1 LRSAER
7 ETTVRVVISQSMLFP
22 WVGLLEQ
29 VRLADVFVHLDDV
42 QFSKGSFVNRVQLK
56 TARGPEWLTVP
67 LEALRLGQRIDE
79 VRVAPAARWVP
90 RHLEALS
97 DALRDAPHVDEA
109 LRLAG
114 EVYALGHDRLG
125 PLARASTMALV
136 RHLGLDA
143 GRRFVDVEQLGVG
156 GRGSARVLEI
166 VRALGGTT
174 YVTGH
179 GAARYLDHEAFER
192 AGVEVA
198 YMDYRREPY
207 PQSHG
212 AFTPYVTGLDLV
224 AHRGRDGIRHV
235 VSGTVPWRAFI
246 DEPA

>member
-1 LRSAER
+1 M
-7 ETTVRVVISQSMLFP
+7 RVVISQSMLFP

-56 TARGPEWLTVP
+56 GGQGTDWLTVP
-67 LEALRLGQRIDE
+67 LEGLRLGQRIDE
-79 VRVAPAARWVP
+79 VRVAPAARWVQ
-90 RHLEALS
+90 RHL
-97 DALRDAPHVDEA
+97 DALARAFRDAPHAAEA
-109 LRLAG
+109 IALAH

-136 RHLGLDA
+136 RHLALDA
-143 GRRFVDVEQLGVG
+143 GRRFVDATELRVD
-156 GRGSARVLEI
+156 GRGTDRVLGI

-179 GAARYLDHEAFER
+179 GAARYLDHAAFER
-192 AGVEVA
+192 AGVAVA

-224 AHRGRDGIRHV
+224 AHCGRDGVRHV
-235 VSGTVPWRAFI
+235 VSGTRPWREFV